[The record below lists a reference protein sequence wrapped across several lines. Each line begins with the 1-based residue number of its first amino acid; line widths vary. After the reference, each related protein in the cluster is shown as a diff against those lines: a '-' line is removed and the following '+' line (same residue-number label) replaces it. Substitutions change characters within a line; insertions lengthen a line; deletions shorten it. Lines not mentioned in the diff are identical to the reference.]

1 MLQALI
7 ALVFVFFLPGFLI
20 VNALFPRKGELDP
33 EYDML
38 YRITLGIVM
47 SVALTIFVG
56 FGLNSL
62 GLDPT
67 TNMGYFQAPYIW
79 ATLII
84 LSILFFVIGWYRGA
98 YPFMGRIR
106 PSLYRLPPRDEK
118 STVIYKKEDTQKAME
133 LKELAA
139 KRQKVK
145 KQLAYY
151 EKQLKD
157 YAIDNREMVE
167 KKRDQVRNELKSI
180 DKRINDIETDI
191 IGELY

>member
-7 ALVFVFFLPGFLI
+7 ALIFVFFLPGFLI

-38 YRITLGIVM
+38 YRITLGVVM

-62 GLDPT
+62 GIDPV

-84 LSILFFVIGWYRGA
+84 LSILFFVLGWYRGA
-98 YPFMGRIR
+98 YAFMGRIR

-139 KRQKVK
+139 RRQKVR
-145 KQLAYY
+145 KQ
-151 EKQLKD
+151 QLKN
-157 YAIDNREMVE
+157 YAIDNREVVE